1 MTACRQPLWNQRR
14 GHGDRVLL
22 LHGLGA
28 SAHYWDK
35 VLADPRDR
43 ELVAPDL
50 LGFGRSPWPPDAPY
64 DVGCH
69 LDALEPLVSQPT
81 VVVGHS
87 TGAILAAALAV
98 QYPDRVSALVLV
110 GLPAFP
116 DAATARREIGRLG
129 ELARMTVDDH
139 PLARLVCEAVCRIRP
154 ATAVLAPFLIRDLPP
169 EVAAD
174 GARHTWT
181 SYSRTLKAV
190 VVEHR
195 VADDLQRVQV
205 PVTFLHGRH
214 DHTAPLEHVTRLAD
228 ALHRSGHQVRLE
240 VAEGDHHL
248 PVRNAAVVAAAIGTA
263 PPPPAC

>member
-1 MTACRQPLWNQRR
+1 MCRQPLWNQRR

-35 VLADPRDR
+35 VLAASHRR

-69 LDALEPLVSQPT
+69 LDALEPLVAQPT

-87 TGAILAAALAV
+87 TGGILAAALAV
-98 QYPDRVSALVLV
+98 RRPESVSALVLV

-116 DAATARREIGRLG
+116 DAASARREMARLG
-129 ELARMTVDDH
+129 QLARMTVDDH
-139 PLARLVCEAVCRIRP
+139 PLARMFCGLVCRIRP
-154 ATAVLAPFLIRDLPP
+154 VTVVLAPLLIRDLPP

-174 GARHTWT
+174 GARHTW
-181 SYSRTLKAV
+181 SSFSRTLKAV

-195 VADDLQRVQV
+195 VAEDLERVQA

-214 DHTAPLEHVTRLAD
+214 DHTAPLEYVTRLAD
-228 ALHRSGHQVRLE
+228 ALRGSGRRVRLE
-240 VAEGDHHL
+240 IVEGDHHL
-248 PVRNAAVVAAAIGTA
+248 PLRDPGTVAAAIA
-263 PPPPAC
+263 RAEQPPTSR